1 MKVYIKSAKEL
12 PEGTKVIIK
21 TGDLK
26 GEWGVVK
33 MFDGEYYHVAPW
45 NDSKQ
50 ALIFERSELKV
61 MK

>member
-45 NDSKQ
+45 DGNE